1 MFRPI
6 AASDTKS
13 GQIHIVQN
21 QEKSAPHTTY
31 ILVNNHKKQSGPML
45 KDSIIWHHFECATQR
60 REDYMHTHQEQ
71 ELPDTRET
79 EKEY

>member
-45 KDSIIWHHFECATQR
+45 KDSII
-60 REDYMHTHQEQ
+60 
-71 ELPDTRET
+71 
-79 EKEY
+79 